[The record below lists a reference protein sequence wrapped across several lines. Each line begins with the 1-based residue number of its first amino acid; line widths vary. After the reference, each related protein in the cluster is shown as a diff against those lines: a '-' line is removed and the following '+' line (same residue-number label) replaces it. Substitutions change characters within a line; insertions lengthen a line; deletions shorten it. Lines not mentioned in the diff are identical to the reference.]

1 MAFYRTRHL
10 ATPLYDLRGVGTG
23 PADPAVAGPKFAQH
37 K

>member
-1 MAFYRTRHL
+1 MIAVIV
-10 ATPLYDLRGVGTG
+10 RGVGTG

>member
-1 MAFYRTRHL
+1 L
-10 ATPLYDLRGVGTG
+10 DLQSLKVATDLLDRGVGTG